1 MLFVP
6 LTRNV
11 FFHIPSPIVFI
22 LTHGNRYLNKSQF
35 PILKLYQIRKT
46 ILEANSCS
54 SPLHLQT
61 EGPLA
66 LKYK

>member
-22 LTHGNRYLNKSQF
+22 LTHDNRYLNKSQF
-35 PILKLYQIRKT
+35 PILKLYQIKT
-46 ILEANSCS
+46 T
-54 SPLHLQT
+54 SPLNLQT